1 MGTLHVPRSLSLFL
15 SLLFAL
21 LLLLAVSLSTRS
33 VHPALSA
40 HTTTSLALPF
50 MRETLRP
57 GSRQR
62 WGSLG
67 RCDRPRHSSVKTMNS
82 YQCRYPQQEAIVD
95 GSCTHVALLVTTVG
109 TSDSLLG
116 AVSLG
121 VTLVTAVVALHSG
134 SLDSLVAKFPSRMVI
149 SAKPFLHYRIGPDAR
164 LTCTRW
170 PCGRAADSCSRP
182 ATWPGC
188 PSGKDSRRLGD
199 RIHYQGHVNI
209 SHISAALNMDDHM

>member
-1 MGTLHVPRSLSLFL
+1 MYLALFL
-15 SLLFAL
+15 SLLFAF
-21 LLLLAVSLSTRS
+21 LLLLAVSLPTRS

-121 VTLVTAVVALHSG
+121 VTLVTAVVTLHSG
-134 SLDSLVAKFPSRMVI
+134 SLDSLVAE
-149 SAKPFLHYRIGPDAR
+149 A
-164 LTCTRW
+164 
-170 PCGRAADSCSRP
+170 
-182 ATWPGC
+182 
-188 PSGKDSRRLGD
+188 
-199 RIHYQGHVNI
+199 
-209 SHISAALNMDDHM
+209 